1 MSVGPARKENLKSL
15 PAAPCCPSLGTL
27 HCCLGWIPCP
37 KSQTESPGLCQRGLT
52 LSLLG
57 AWQGYMGLQR
67 QQVGSVSNTHP
78 VFRPG
83 EAVMA
88 LEQMLFI
95 SPLTPS
101 HAARSGCGKGG
112 RAGAS
117 SALWWH
123 CFHLSLCQPFHHTPL
138 WPEVE
143 TNAEP
148 APCTRSSGGGCTS
161 SWEREQSEWIK
172 HEQVTKSK
180 QQMKSF
186 FQTKKRNPVLQQA
199 AHTQVSACFIL
210 MG

>member
-1 MSVGPARKENLKSL
+1 M
-15 PAAPCCPSLGTL
+15 AP
-27 HCCLGWIPCP
+27 
-37 KSQTESPGLCQRGLT
+37 
-52 LSLLG
+52 
-57 AWQGYMGLQR
+57 
-67 QQVGSVSNTHP
+67 
-78 VFRPG
+78 
-83 EAVMA
+83 
-88 LEQMLFI
+88 EQMLFI